1 MPPRPKQRNTHS
13 RSSRDPDFLVTP
25 MPELP
30 EVEAVARTLR
40 PLVQGER
47 ICCLH
52 VFHPIAVKPQS
63 AHRLAALATD
73 RLVERVERKGKY
85 LLLMLDRGL
94 LTLHFK
100 LDGQL
105 VWFADENELFRRA
118 NANEKAVHVDVA
130 FELTKGVL
138 GFADRRHFGRVC
150 AWNAPEESP
159 GLASLGVDALSKDS
173 TVATFSSLLAAC
185 ATVERFL
192 TRSNP
197 RRGAGKHLL
206 LRIAVARAARSATAR
221 EIVEAAGSDAAP
233 QSNCVGSCACL
244 RMLPTPGAGL
254 SRFAMVVSRT
264 GEDSARLWPPRRTL
278 PPMRSRNSAYRA
290 GRPVHVLVPALPEII
305 DTRNIRT
312 KVCL

>member
-1 MPPRPKQRNTHS
+1 
-13 RSSRDPDFLVTP
+13 

-105 VWFADENELFRRA
+105 VWFANENELFRRA

-159 GLASLGVDALSKDS
+159 GLASLGVDALSKDF
-173 TVATFSSLLAAC
+173 TVATFSSLLAAS
-185 ATVERFL
+185 VRPLKDFL
-192 TRSNP
+192 LDQTRVAGLGNIYSCESLWHARLDP
-197 RRGAGKHLL
+197 RRRAKSLKPQEATRLHKAIVSVL
-206 LRIAVARAARSATAR
+206 ARALECCLHPAPDFRDSQWWFHGLEKIVRVYGRQDEPCRRCGAAIQRIEQGGRSTYWCQR
-221 EIVEAAGSDAAP
+221 C
-233 QSNCVGSCACL
+233 Q
-244 RMLPTPGAGL
+244 
-254 SRFAMVVSRT
+254 
-264 GEDSARLWPPRRTL
+264 
-278 PPMRSRNSAYRA
+278 
-290 GRPVHVLVPALPEII
+290 
-305 DTRNIRT
+305 
-312 KVCL
+312 K